1 MYKVLV
7 RAKKDADAVKAAL
20 RVFYE
25 GWARAAGSRRGAW
38 EGARR
43 HGGGYRSVSER
54 STLARCCPGP

>member
-43 HGGGYRSVSER
+43 HGGATAACRSA
-54 STLARCCPGP
+54 LP